1 MFDRSRSISLASKNF
16 KSIRATAADVIP
28 SVFDTRSAAV
38 EEEEKQRHDVT
49 RSSDDDDDDDVR

>member
-49 RSSDDDDDDDVR
+49 RSSDDDDVR